1 MNRNMILNEWDQQA
15 RETIQPGSPLVER
28 HLKVMEEMVRIDS
41 RSFNVNEF
49 EGDRTSP
56 TDMQEILAL
65 AAQYLKDIGFDFV
78 KINQPPPGPE
88 RSTPILMAGIQSDPE
103 KPTLLMYAH
112 LDKQPYMDDDQFAKW
127 NGVAPTELRWNEDR
141 TRAYGRGAADDLS
154 GVIAIGMVVDAL
166 LKTWNRDPQNPD
178 ADPRTQLPCNVKV
191 IYETEE
197 ESGSH
202 SLIKQILQNEDFFTT
217 ADGVII
223 TDVVNPDTGVP
234 GLTTSLRGIL
244 QMEAC
249 MRKASG
255 ENKIDEQT
263 ALYKVL
269 ASLVHEDQSLAVAGI
284 AQADHPVTE
293 EERRGYGLIPTSLEA
308 LRSSAGLLPET
319 GLTVPAD
326 KIKIIEAQL
335 RTSYAN
341 VRPGHRVAGGVV
353 LGTAGARLT
362 FRVQKPTDPTG
373 WIDFLETALKKLNPF
388 HLKLN
393 LTVTHQTDWVS
404 LDLVLQSA
412 VKDPHSGVTGGPF
425 PVAEIQLARMIDRL
439 IGLDGKISLPGLEK
453 FFEADGGISGVTVQ
467 ALHTEPDGTR
477 RLFSDPTAKTMVE
490 IRLAPGNDETVALEH
505 LKTHLFQNVP
515 SGFSLDLKEDKGGSP
530 WITTLDHPAF
540 HQMLKSLEVGY
551 ERAPCIYGCGGS
563 IPFVAK
569 LMTALGDIPPLCI
582 GPYDQD
588 CRMHEPGES
597 LSMPDLVGCTRA
609 IVHFMIHCSN
619 AFPKDQTPST

>member
-1 MNRNMILNEWDQQA
+1 MILNEWDQQA
-15 RETIQPGSPLVER
+15 REAIQPGSPLVER

-56 TDMQEILAL
+56 TDMQEILEL
-65 AAQYLKDIGFDFV
+65 AAEYLKDIGFDFI

-88 RSTPILMAGIQSDPE
+88 RATPILMAEIQSDPE

-154 GVIAIGMVVDAL
+154 GVLAIGMAVDAL
-166 LKTWNRDPQNPD
+166 LKTWDRDPQNPD
-178 ADPRTQLPCNVKV
+178 EDLRTQLPCNVKV

-202 SLIKQILQNEDFFTT
+202 SLIKQILQNKEFFTT

-308 LRSSAGLLPET
+308 LRSSAGLL
-319 GLTVPAD
+319 
-326 KIKIIEAQL
+326 
-335 RTSYAN
+335 R
-341 VRPGHRVAGGVV
+341 
-353 LGTAGARLT
+353 
-362 FRVQKPTDPTG
+362 
-373 WIDFLETALKKLNPF
+373 
-388 HLKLN
+388 
-393 LTVTHQTDWVS
+393 
-404 LDLVLQSA
+404 
-412 VKDPHSGVTGGPF
+412 
-425 PVAEIQLARMIDRL
+425 
-439 IGLDGKISLPGLEK
+439 
-453 FFEADGGISGVTVQ
+453 
-467 ALHTEPDGTR
+467 
-477 RLFSDPTAKTMVE
+477 
-490 IRLAPGNDETVALEH
+490 
-505 LKTHLFQNVP
+505 
-515 SGFSLDLKEDKGGSP
+515 
-530 WITTLDHPAF
+530 
-540 HQMLKSLEVGY
+540 
-551 ERAPCIYGCGGS
+551 
-563 IPFVAK
+563 
-569 LMTALGDIPPLCI
+569 
-582 GPYDQD
+582 
-588 CRMHEPGES
+588 
-597 LSMPDLVGCTRA
+597 
-609 IVHFMIHCSN
+609 
-619 AFPKDQTPST
+619 